1 MGRWKWGGM
10 QDWLFSGANK
20 DVVLHEDQVYVHDK
34 LACKDNVMKCREV
47 NAVRQGESKET

>member
-1 MGRWKWGGM
+1 
-10 QDWLFSGANK
+10 LFSGAGK